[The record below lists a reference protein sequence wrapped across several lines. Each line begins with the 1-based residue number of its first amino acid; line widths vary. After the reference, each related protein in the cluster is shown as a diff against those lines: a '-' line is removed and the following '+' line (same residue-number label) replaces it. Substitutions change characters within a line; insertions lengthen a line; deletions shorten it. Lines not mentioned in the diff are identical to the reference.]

1 MNVTVAI
8 NDNFLAEFDKRVD
21 RAGSCH
27 HWIGATTNGLPSFR
41 GRLATR
47 VAYEIANGRAV
58 PPGRHVRRRCSAPLC
73 VRPEHLT
80 IDVHER
86 VKRPRRQQKLSRM
99 LADDVRARHA
109 AGAAVMQLAADFAI
123 TRQHVYRIVSG
134 QAWVGDPGT
143 RQRQPGT
150 ALIER
155 VAVDPDGTSWDVL
168 ACGHGRVRSTPWPNT
183 WRRCDVCASE
193 AVQA

>member
-1 MNVTVAI
+1 MVFE
-8 NDNFLAEFDKRVD
+8 NDFLAEFERRVD
-21 RAGSCH
+21 RAGTCH

-47 VAYEIANGRAV
+47 VAYEIANGRPV

-80 IDVHER
+80 IDIHER
-86 VKRPRRQQKLSRM
+86 VKRPARRQKLSRM

-109 AGAAVMQLAADFAI
+109 AGVSVAQLAADYAI
-123 TRQHVYRIVSG
+123 TRQHVHRILTGES
-134 QAWVGDPGT
+134 WVGDPRT

-155 VAVDPDGTSWDVL
+155 VAVDHDGTFWDVL
-168 ACGHGRVRSTPWPNT
+168 ACGHGRVRSTLWPNA
-183 WRRCDVCASE
+183 WRRCDACASE
-193 AVQA
+193 ALQP